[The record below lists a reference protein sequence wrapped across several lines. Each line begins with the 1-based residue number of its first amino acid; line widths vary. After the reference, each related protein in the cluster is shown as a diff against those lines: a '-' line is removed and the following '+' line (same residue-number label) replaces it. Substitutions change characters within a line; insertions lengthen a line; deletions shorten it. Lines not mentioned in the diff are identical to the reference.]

1 MVYERYTLRMKW
13 ESNFQAPEVATWIS
27 IRHMPYFKSEEEA
40 ADYYD
45 RNKDFI
51 ELTSE
56 NRDVA
61 VFKIVHDEVMIKEL

>member
-13 ESNFQAPEVATWIS
+13 ESNFQAPEVASWMS
-27 IRHMPYFKSEEEA
+27 IRHMHYFKSEEEA

-51 ELTSE
+51 ETTSG

>member
-1 MVYERYTLRMKW
+1 
-13 ESNFQAPEVATWIS
+13 
-27 IRHMPYFKSEEEA
+27 MPYFKSEEEA